1 MNKFLEVLAE
11 QIGVF
16 GYDYKISDFSNN
28 YYQTSHM
35 MDKNTRALI
44 TMEKETGDII
54 SIKFYDIKEISNA
67 KKHDNKDG

>member
-16 GYDYKISDFSNN
+16 GYDYKLTQISDN

-35 MDKNTRALI
+35 MDKSTRALI
-44 TMEKETGDII
+44 TTEKETGDII
-54 SIKFYDIKEISNA
+54 SIKFYNIKEISNA